1 MKKELRIM
9 NTNVSHASYFKR
21 HTSSRAFSL
30 IEIILYISLSGII
43 LLTTAITFISVLDA
57 RTKNQTI
64 AIVDQEGAKAMS
76 IITQIVRNATAINSP
91 TAGNSASTL
100 SVNTGSSDPKIFTLT
115 DGVITMQEGG
125 GSVVALTSSL
135 VTISNLNFKNLSGA
149 SSPGNVDV
157 TFTVARKHQ

>member
-1 MKKELRIM
+1 M
-9 NTNVSHASYFKR
+9 NQR
-21 HTSSRAFSL
+21 GFSL

-43 LLTTAITFISVLDA
+43 LFTTAVTFISVLDA

-76 IITQIVRNATAINSP
+76 IITQTVRNANAINSP

-100 SVNTGSSDPKIFTLT
+100 SVNTGSSDPKVFTLT
-115 DGVITMQEGG
+115 NGAITMQEGG
-125 GSVVALTSSL
+125 GEAVALTSSL
-135 VTISNLNFKNLSGA
+135 VTISNLNFRNLSGT

-157 TFTVARKHQ
+157 TFTVARRQ